1 MASRAS
7 SSGGGG
13 GRSYYQHPQAKEERV
28 TYTADPS
35 HPDRFVPRVSAG
47 AGGEPPRRFEPE
59 DLSRVLDFEGLSFEP
74 PKDGGLMLGEDGGT
88 DGLKFPVYH
97 FCLRGGYLF
106 YFSVEDVDE
115 ESGPFV
121 IFHGPPVG
129 VIPLERVIVE
139 FPPGGRRVFRE
150 HAHTDARS
158 GYEMVVLHVP
168 YQHDDNNGGGGEGE
182 EMRPPAF
189 LVAESLGARERWA
202 KALRERA
209 SVAKP
214 TLLRSGY
221 VASSSMATTSKVA
234 ASTAATSRKDEPA
247 DGPAGAAVS
256 SAAAGSSTA
265 PGSSSLLGAGGGAAA
280 VSAASVAALAAEA
293 KDKNRKSKRRESAS
307 HGKPTSS
314 SASDPAGGKALDS
327 SRDDAELGSAILEFG
342 SSTFSEKEW
351 MDNYFA
357 THNDFDVPTKCRQME
372 NHQNEMKKSLKGA
385 VLEQY
390 EYFVQASGEMTTMG
404 REVASLKS
412 YIETEVETLKDMKEV
427 DFSGCVH
434 NRFLRGGGGSSD
446 DTSSDAMEPPRL
458 DRPASVSEQKSAEAK
473 KDDRSFLSDGGA
485 DESYPSFRRGGGRD
499 ASRSGSKAKKA
510 EHPGEDAG
518 NESMETSDPP
528 SIQIPEWL
536 EDVTVDIAALAREG
550 QYTDAIELH
559 VKARNE
565 VLDLLDKHE
574 RPTSYKLSRRQL
586 HDLKKLHKALDQ
598 LGKRISGRL
607 EETLRR
613 KNEALRQAAKRERSD
628 PSHTAVTVVSPCALR
643 DDALFL
649 QLLVK
654 LGQTQVAAE
663 AYSARRSLLLL
674 ESLNER
680 PISGAGS
687 VDLVIYSAQLSQS
700 FFSCLA
706 YSVEGFL
713 DLFMS
718 STPAADYNKAPEDS
732 DSLADSSVHSQ
743 SMKTNN
749 APSGAVSSVVLWCD
763 AELSKFAAAFGGNRV
778 LANLPLS
785 PPPRDNGPKKPR
797 VVGEDETNKDRK
809 GAVEVAAQ
817 CVDQAFLY
825 ATQNLDSVGLPL
837 APRLAEY
844 IRVRLKGCEDEVA
857 QLLGERWQHLTVDWR
872 TAAQQTNGGTF
883 LGRGF
888 N

>member
-1 MASRAS
+1 MTSR
-7 SSGGGG
+7 GGG
-13 GRSYYQHPQAKEERV
+13 GRYSSQSGNSHKEERV
-28 TYTADPS
+28 TFVADPS
-35 HPDRFVPRVSAG
+35 HPERFVPQVSM
-47 AGGEPPRRFEPE
+47 GGGGDVRRFEPE
-59 DLSRVLDFEGLSFEP
+59 DLSRVLDFEGLASET
-74 PKDGGLMLGEDGGT
+74 PKDGGLMYGEDGGT

-97 FCLRGGYLF
+97 FSLRGGYLF

-121 IFHGPPVG
+121 VFHGPPVG
-129 VIPLERVIVE
+129 VVPLEHVIVE

-150 HAHTDARS
+150 HAHTDARN
-158 GYEMVVLHVP
+158 GYEMVILHVP
-168 YQHDDNNGGGGEGE
+168 DEEGDADGDNGGGGGR

-189 LVAESLGARERWA
+189 VVAESLGARERWA

-209 SVAKP
+209 AVAKP

-221 VASSSMATTSKVA
+221 VTSSKAA
-234 ASTAATSRKDEPA
+234 ASSRKDEPA
-247 DGPAGAAVS
+247 ESGVLPSPATTAATAATTAGSSMAGTTATSSLLAGTGTPVASTAATAAAVAAAATEGSSKDKSRRSGTSTKRRESTSHGKQSSS
-256 SAAAGSSTA
+256 SAAADQS
-265 PGSSSLLGAGGGAAA
+265 
-280 VSAASVAALAAEA
+280 
-293 KDKNRKSKRRESAS
+293 
-307 HGKPTSS
+307 
-314 SASDPAGGKALDS
+314 GKALDG
-327 SRDDAELGSAILEFG
+327 SREDAELASAIVEFG
-342 SSTFSEKEW
+342 SANFNEKEW

-372 NHQNEMKKSLKGA
+372 NHQNDMKKSLKGA

-404 REVASLKS
+404 REVASLKN
-412 YIETEVETLKDMKEV
+412 YIETQVEVLKGMKEV

-434 NRFLRGGGGSSD
+434 NRFVRDKRGDDDYSD
-446 DTSSDAMEPPRL
+446 VMEPPRL
-458 DRPASVSEQKSAEAK
+458 DQPASTSEQKSAEAK
-473 KDDRSFLSDGGA
+473 KDDRSYLSEVD
-485 DESYPSFRRGGGRD
+485 SYMSFRRGESKSVGGD
-499 ASRSGSKAKKA
+499 KPVKSS
-510 EHPGEDAG
+510 DVG
-518 NESMETSDPP
+518 NESMETSEVPN
-528 SIQIPEWL
+528 IHIPEWL
-536 EDVTVDIAALAREG
+536 DDVTVDIAAMAREG
-550 QYTDAIELH
+550 QYTEAIELH
-559 VKARNE
+559 TKARNE
-565 VLDLLDKHE
+565 VVELIDKHE
-574 RPTSYKLSRRQL
+574 RPTSYKLSRKQL
-586 HDLKKLHKALDQ
+586 HELKKLHKALEQ
-598 LGKRISGRL
+598 LGKRISERL

-613 KNEALRQAAKRERSD
+613 KNEALRQAAKRERAD
-628 PSHTAVTVVSPCALR
+628 ANNAVVTVVSPCALR
-643 DDALFL
+643 DDAVFL

-654 LGQTQVAAE
+654 LGRTQVAAE

-718 STPAADYNKAPEDS
+718 SSPAQDFNSNKAAEDS

-778 LANLPLS
+778 LANLALS
-785 PPPRDNGPKKPR
+785 PPPRDAGSKKPR
-797 VVGEDETNKDRK
+797 VVGEDDANSDRK
-809 GAVEVAAQ
+809 SAIEVAAQ

-844 IRVRLKGCEDEVA
+844 IRVRLKGCENEVA
-857 QLLGERWQHLTVDWR
+857 QLLDERWQHLTVDWR
-872 TAAQQTNGGTF
+872 LSVQQSNGGS
-883 LGRGF
+883 F
-888 N
+888 NNRALK